1 MVKHVGLGLC
11 TKRKT
16 GSRRLISWLNCLGYS
31 ISYHGINLVKTH
43 ITEEQ
48 IVNVITHNY
57 VLNNVRPENIYMRMV
72 ISTLNQCMEGLITVR
87 IPISS
92 SKNPLTD
99 LSRLLNL
106 PQWLATT
113 KKVALKPIINSI
125 ELVAKLPCLDPKLIF
140 NGEIENDIIYAAL
153 DKTEGLVLWYMRPE
167 VSARNQ
173 N

>member
-1 MVKHVGLGLC
+1 MFKHVGLGLC

-16 GSRRLISWLNCLGYS
+16 GSRRLISWLNCLGHS
-31 ISYHGINLVKTH
+31 ISYHDINLVKMH

-48 IVNVITHNY
+48 ITNVITHNY

-72 ISTLNQCMEGLITVR
+72 ISTLNQYMEGLITVR

-113 KKVALKPIINSI
+113 KKVALKPIFNSI
-125 ELVAKLPCLDPKLIF
+125 ALIAKLPCLDPKLIS
-140 NGEIENDIIYAAL
+140 NSEIENDILYAAL

-167 VSARNQ
+167 VSAPNQ